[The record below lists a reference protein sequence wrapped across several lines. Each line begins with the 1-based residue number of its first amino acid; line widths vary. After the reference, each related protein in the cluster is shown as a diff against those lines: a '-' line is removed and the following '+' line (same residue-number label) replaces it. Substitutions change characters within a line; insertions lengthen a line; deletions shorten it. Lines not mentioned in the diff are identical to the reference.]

1 MLQSTMATITGG
13 TPPSVPDE
21 PAHRLRGEV
30 ERLREDA
37 ARQRRLAHRRAEFW
51 AKADIALGFPAALL
65 AAVSGAAALASADA
79 RVPAA
84 LGTLVSAGFAAGA
97 AFLRSERRRLA
108 NKWSRQA
115 WAAMEARAA
124 VLLAQDRIDAAELA
138 GLFELRQSALA
149 AYEGDE
155 NPRPP
160 GPPPP
165 AVPGPLDT

>member
-1 MLQSTMATITGG
+1 MATTTDGA
-13 TPPSVPDE
+13 TPSVPDE
-21 PAHRLRGEV
+21 PAHRLRTEV
-30 ERLREDA
+30 ERLRDEA
-37 ARQRRLAHRRAEFW
+37 TRQKKVAHGRAEFW

-84 LGTLVSAGFAAGA
+84 LAMLVSAGFAAGA

-115 WAAMEARAA
+115 WAAVEAKAI
-124 VLLAQDRIDAAELA
+124 VLLARDRIDAADLA
-138 GLFELRQSALA
+138 ELFEVRQAALA

-165 AVPGPLDT
+165 AVPPAV

>member
-1 MLQSTMATITGG
+1 MATTTGG
-13 TPPSVPDE
+13 STPSVPEE
-21 PAHRLRGEV
+21 PVHRLRTEV
-30 ERLREDA
+30 ERLRDEA
-37 ARQRRLAHRRAEFW
+37 TRQKKLAHRRAEFW
-51 AKADIALGFPAALL
+51 ARADIALGFPAALL

-84 LGTLVSAGFAAGA
+84 LGTLASAGFAAGA

-115 WAAMEARAA
+115 WAAMEAKAT
-124 VLLAQDRIDAAELA
+124 VLLAREWIGAVDLAE
-138 GLFELRQSALA
+138 LFELRQAALA

-165 AVPGPLDT
+165 AVPGPT

>member
-1 MLQSTMATITGG
+1 MATTTDG
-13 TPPSVPDE
+13 TPPATPDE
-21 PAHRLRGEV
+21 PVHRLRTEV
-30 ERLREDA
+30 ERLRQDA
-37 ARQRRLAHRRAEFW
+37 TRQRKLAHRRAEFW
-51 AKADIALGFPAALL
+51 ARTDIALGFPAALL

-115 WAAMEARAA
+115 WAAVEARAT
-124 VLLAQDRIDAAELA
+124 VLLAQDGIGAADLA
-138 GLFELRQSALA
+138 GLFELRQTALA
-149 AYEGDE
+149 AYDGDE

-165 AVPGPLDT
+165 AASGPG

>member
-1 MLQSTMATITGG
+1 MATTTDG
-13 TPPSVPDE
+13 TPPATPDE
-21 PAHRLRGEV
+21 PAHRLRTEV

-37 ARQRRLAHRRAEFW
+37 TRQRRLAHRRAEFW
-51 AKADIALGFPAALL
+51 AKTDIALGFPAALL

-115 WAAMEARAA
+115 WGAVEARAT
-124 VLLAQDRIDAAELA
+124 VLLARDDIGATDLA
-138 GLFELRQSALA
+138 GLFELRQAALA

-165 AVPGPLDT
+165 AVPGPG

>member
-1 MLQSTMATITGG
+1 MATTTDGAG
-13 TPPSVPDE
+13 HPVPDE
-21 PAHRLRGEV
+21 PPRRLRTEV
-30 ERLREDA
+30 ERLRDEA
-37 ARQRRLAHRRAEFW
+37 TRQKKLAHRRAEFW

-65 AAVSGAAALASADA
+65 AAVSGTAALASADA

-97 AFLRSERRRLA
+97 AFLRSERRRVA

-115 WAAMEARAA
+115 WAAVEAKAA
-124 VLLAQDRIDAAELA
+124 VLLAREGIGPADLAEL
-138 GLFELRQSALA
+138 FEVRQAALA

-155 NPRPP
+155 NPRAP

-165 AVPGPLDT
+165 PVLPPPA

>member
-1 MLQSTMATITGG
+1 MATTTDGAVH
-13 TPPSVPDE
+13 PVPDE
-21 PAHRLRGEV
+21 PSRRLRTEV
-30 ERLREDA
+30 ERLRDEA
-37 ARQRRLAHRRAEFW
+37 TRQKKLAHRRAEFW

-115 WAAMEARAA
+115 WAAVEAKAA
-124 VLLAQDRIDAAELA
+124 VLLAREGIGPADLAEL
-138 GLFELRQSALA
+138 FEGRQAALA

-155 NPRPP
+155 NPRAH

-165 AVPGPLDT
+165 PVLPPPA